1 MANWK
6 ILIASMAIVG
16 VLVAGCDKKPVADAN
31 STAGTPT
38 ETTGGDS
45 TTPKTDGGSGTT
57 EEPSGPS
64 MADLPESLKHEAFQ
78 YYGLTNA
85 NPLNL
90 TLKMGD
96 QTRTG
101 SVTAQL
107 ESIDGDSAKFK
118 IIRSGDLGASLGNDV
133 IVVTPEGI
141 KIIESSLGQVTSEGL
156 DVPAQLEVGKSW
168 KTSHKIDSIQG
179 PLEDSFSSKVVGTET
194 VKTPD
199 GDKEALVIEQTGTV
213 TKDGTARDVT
223 AKYWYVKD
231 RGPVKLTMT
240 YTEKGKDPTTITYEE
255 VS

>member
-6 ILIASMAIVG
+6 ILIASVAIAG
-16 VLVAGCDKKPVADAN
+16 VLVAGCDKKPVADSN
-31 STAGTPT
+31 STTGTPA
-38 ETTGGDS
+38 ETTGGDA
-45 TTPKTDGGSGTT
+45 TTPKTDGEAGTG
-57 EEPSGPS
+57 EESTGLS
-64 MADLPESLKHEAFQ
+64 IAELPESLKHDAFQ
-78 YYGLTNA
+78 YYGLTNTK
-85 NPLNL
+85 PLNL
-90 TLKMGD
+90 RLKMGD
-96 QTRTG
+96 QIRTG

-107 ESIDGDSAKFK
+107 ESIEGDSAKFK

-133 IVVTPEGI
+133 IVVSPDGI
-141 KIIESSLGQVTSEGL
+141 RIIESSLGQVTSEGL
-156 DVPAQLEVGKSW
+156 DVPAQLEVGKTW

-199 GDKEALVIEQTGTV
+199 GDMEALVIEQTGTV

-240 YTEKGKDPTTITYEE
+240 YTEGKESTTITYEE